1 MAYTHNRNSS
11 MKSIEVIIETPK
23 GSHFKYKYDPST
35 KNYGVH
41 KALPEGLTFPYDFG
55 FIPQSKG
62 EDGDPLD
69 VLIFS
74 EYSFLHKSVL
84 SCKILGAIKAEQSK
98 DKTKKQKMIRN
109 DRILVSPEL
118 SGFVSPYNALQDIIF
133 KPLGILSAN
142 EAKEIIKQQLT

>member
-1 MAYTHNRNSS
+1 
-11 MKSIEVIIETPK
+11 
-23 GSHFKYKYDPST
+23 
-35 KNYGVH
+35 
-41 KALPEGLTFPYDFG
+41 
-55 FIPQSKG
+55 
-62 EDGDPLD
+62 

-118 SGFVSPYNALQDIIF
+118 SGFVSPYNALEDIPAEKLKAIETFFIYYNAMQDIIF